1 MAIKAK
7 EEMGDKK
14 LDEKD
19 ESGLY
24 VDFHQKRSE
33 RKRMLTSKIGDIN
46 NKLNQE
52 FKYCNLYVK
61 NLPYD
66 LTEDKMKEIFSK
78 CGEIKSCR
86 ISKYILVTKI
96 KDKFENIET
105 SYGFGFVC
113 YTKEEDAKKAIEE
126 FNGKYLPGYE
136 NIKRPP
142 IYITYF
148 MPKNERKQVLNK
160 EASQSLNQ
168 TPFVPPSYIMYPPSF
183 MYNRHLQYGPRMF
196 RRAQQPRQN
205 QNQNNQANNQQIQ
218 ENVVNSNLNNN
229 NNDSSLG
236 KEDEPSLE
244 FLQSLDT
251 LEKQKDY
258 LGEFL
263 FKKIEQHPITQRKN
277 LNMEIIGKITGM
289 ILGIDN
295 IKEIYDITTN
305 NDNIESR
312 INEAL
317 KLLNQG

>member
-1 MAIKAK
+1 M
-7 EEMGDKK
+7 
-14 LDEKD
+14 
-19 ESGLY
+19 
-24 VDFHQKRSE
+24 
-33 RKRMLTSKIGDIN
+33 
-46 NKLNQE
+46 
-52 FKYCNLYVK
+52 
-61 NLPYD
+61 
-66 LTEDKMKEIFSK
+66 
-78 CGEIKSCR
+78 
-86 ISKYILVTKI
+86 
-96 KDKFENIET
+96 ENI
-105 SYGFGFVC
+105 YQDM
-113 YTKEEDAKKAIEE
+113 K
-126 FNGKYLPGYE
+126 
-136 NIKRPP
+136 
-142 IYITYF
+142 
-148 MPKNERKQVLNK
+148 RKQVLNK

-218 ENVVNSNLNNN
+218 ENVVNSNLNN